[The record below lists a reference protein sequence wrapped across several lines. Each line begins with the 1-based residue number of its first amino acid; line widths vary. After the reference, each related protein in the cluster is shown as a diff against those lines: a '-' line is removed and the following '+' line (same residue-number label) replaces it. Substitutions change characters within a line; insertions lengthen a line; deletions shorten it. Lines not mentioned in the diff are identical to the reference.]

1 MKECPACNSRFQDE
15 INDCQKDGTPT
26 LVALLADRYILER
39 RRGYGGM
46 GIVYKARHR
55 FLNRPH
61 AVKVI
66 LPTLACQ
73 PRFVTRLHQGALA
86 MAAMSPRK
94 IVTATDFGL
103 HNRLPFLVMEF
114 IAGECL
120 RLFLEREDA
129 VPPARTLENIRA
141 LCDGDAAPH
150 GTVGLNVMGSEYY
163 LFASQP
169 VQPEQTARTV
179 FYRLKGD
186 SIARAL
192 CDLFTNQFGEFG
204 ETFTFEQRKAFSV
217 SNQVLLDEAIEA
229 LELYDDP
236 DPGIYDPPPPTYV
249 ITLAQYAMRARTWER
264 LLREKMTDV
273 DLKTDADAE
282 EAQATTE
289 DELST
294 MPPEDQR
301 NSGLIVLML
310 VAQAYY
316 KLLESSI
323 SMASWCTALDV
334 ELNDAYFW
342 TIKMITTLLKNHED
356 LKEFPMAF
364 EPILPDLYPST
375 IRDMDW
381 EDIASE
387 ADGFLS
393 TVQQY
398 VHSKG
403 IYDPEHG
410 SPAWVF
416 VELYRPG
423 VNRAIE
429 RANAYHKRMRDYC
442 QQRFGTPKMDP
453 ALTENAKTVTKT
465 IVELDLVGYSSIS
478 RNVEESLDVRTVAQV
493 NQQIHGFIDLGLK
506 AANSSQDNVMSLT
519 GDGAILA
526 FDSAEQAH
534 TFAEAI
540 NRATQEHNRKR
551 KDRFA
556 MRVFRIGA
564 ATGEIVMQRKP
575 GGGYDVAGSTIAR
588 AVRLEAKAAPGGFL
602 VDQSTFE
609 GLSPAQKLLYGPKH
623 VVAGKRDEEF
633 EAYACQLNTDGPTD
647 AAEFTSAPQPQMG
660 GDLTQHRSEA
670 DKRTKILTL
679 IRELQRHQYLELVF
693 LLEIPIGQRPSET
706 LNLDQQKLE
715 LLKWADEN
723 KKIDTTLDV
732 LDELTKQRG
741 A

>member
-1 MKECPACNSRFQDE
+1 MES
-15 INDCQKDGTPT
+15 DC
-26 LVALLADRYILER
+26 
-39 RRGYGGM
+39 
-46 GIVYKARHR
+46 
-55 FLNRPH
+55 
-61 AVKVI
+61 
-66 LPTLACQ
+66 
-73 PRFVTRLHQGALA
+73 
-86 MAAMSPRK
+86 
-94 IVTATDFGL
+94 
-103 HNRLPFLVMEF
+103 
-114 IAGECL
+114 
-120 RLFLEREDA
+120 
-129 VPPARTLENIRA
+129 
-141 LCDGDAAPH
+141 
-150 GTVGLNVMGSEYY
+150 Y
-163 LFASQP
+163 LFASKS
-169 VQPEQTARTV
+169 VEAEQTARTV

-192 CDLFTNQFGEFG
+192 CDLFTNQFAQSG
-204 ETFTFEQRKAFSV
+204 ETFTFERRKAFSV

-249 ITLAQYAMRARTWER
+249 ITLAQYAIRARTWER
-264 LLREKMTDV
+264 LLRERMKDV

-282 EAQATTE
+282 ETQTTTE
-289 DELST
+289 DELPT
-294 MPPEDQR
+294 MPPEDRR

-334 ELNDAYFW
+334 ELNDSYFW
-342 TIKMITTLLKNHED
+342 TMKMITNLLKNHED
-356 LKEFPMAF
+356 LKDFPVAF
-364 EPILPDLYPST
+364 DPILPDLYPST
-375 IRDMDW
+375 IRDMEW
-381 EDIASE
+381 EDISSE

-423 VNRAIE
+423 VNQAIE
-429 RANAYHKRMRDYC
+429 RANSYHKKMREYC
-442 QQRFGTPKMDP
+442 QQRFGTPKKDL
-453 ALTENAKTVTKT
+453 ALTETAKTVTKT

-506 AANSSQDNVMSLT
+506 AANSSQDDNVMTLT

-564 ATGEIVMQRKP
+564 ATGEIVMKPKP
-575 GGGYDVAGSTIAR
+575 GGGYDIAGSTIAR
-588 AVRLEAKAAPGGFL
+588 AVRLEAKATPGGFL
-602 VDQSTFE
+602 VDQATFE
-609 GLSPAQKLLYGPKH
+609 GLPPTQKLLYGPKQI
-623 VVAGKRDEEF
+623 VAGKRDEEF
-633 EAYACQLNTDGPTD
+633 EAYACQLNADGPKD
-647 AAEFTSAPQPQMG
+647 AVPFSTAPQP
-660 GDLTQHRSEA
+660 
-670 DKRTKILTL
+670 
-679 IRELQRHQYLELVF
+679 
-693 LLEIPIGQRPSET
+693 
-706 LNLDQQKLE
+706 
-715 LLKWADEN
+715 
-723 KKIDTTLDV
+723 
-732 LDELTKQRG
+732 
-741 A
+741 